1 MTSKVWDQM
10 QWGDRVRWRGL
21 AVVTVLQPADRDVIP
36 GTGAMNLTVERGYRT
51 RLVTGA

>member
-10 QWGDRVRWRGL
+10 QWGDRMRGL

-36 GTGAMNLTVERGYRT
+36 GMGAMNLTVERDYRT